1 MLESHET
8 LPVSLATRSN
18 TRLLRRTHA
27 EHHSSLVSS
36 TLRVTF
42 ALDIP
47 PDASPAFQIEVQGE
61 PGYLEPPI
69 PVGPGGLE
77 WKVRLC
83 LLVAVASDQSR
94 KGVDGV
100 RLKTLVRDGPNGEW
114 GISWRGAPSIAPLEQ
129 INDATAVGTPNGLR
143 SWANYL
149 ASPFTNSGS
158 ERYDDGDELDE
169 GDEREV
175 EEEWSAVKAETVEC
189 EVPIRVW
196 PGNTAFKASDV
207 VFNV

>member
-8 LPVSLATRSN
+8 LPVSLASRSN

-36 TLRVTF
+36 TLRATF

-47 PDASPAFQIEVQGE
+47 PDASPAFQIEIQGE

-69 PVGPGGLE
+69 PAGPGGLE

-94 KGVDGV
+94 EGVNGV
-100 RLKTLVRDGPNGEW
+100 RLKTLVRDGPSGEW

-129 INDATAVGTPNGLR
+129 IDDATAVGSPTGLR
-143 SWANYL
+143 SWASYL
-149 ASPFTNSGS
+149 ASPFTGTGS
-158 ERYDDGDELDE
+158 ERDYDRDELDE
-169 GDEREV
+169 GVEGEG
-175 EEEWSAVKAETVEC
+175 EEEWSAVKVETVEC
-189 EVPIRVW
+189 EVPIKVW

>member
-8 LPVSLATRSN
+8 LPVSLASRSN
-18 TRLLRRTHA
+18 TRPLRRTHA

-36 TLRVTF
+36 TLRATF

-94 KGVDGV
+94 
-100 RLKTLVRDGPNGEW
+100 RELKTLVRDGPRGEW

-129 INDATAVGTPNGLR
+129 INDATAVSSPSGLR
-143 SWANYL
+143 SWTSYL
-149 ASPFTNSGS
+149 ASPFTGTGS
-158 ERYDDGDELDE
+158 ERYYEEDELDE

-175 EEEWSAVKAETVEC
+175 DEEWSAVKVETVEC
-189 EVPIRVW
+189 EVPIKVW